1 MREFEARQTAITGLQ
16 KVRRLGGSIVHD
28 VPPGTLAEIL
38 ADVRQG
44 DLYERALARFLVE
57 FHTDMDPESRRSRI
71 EDEPDLAPNPVL
83 NALLGAAGEH
93 LATRWDLGEAPTW
106 TARPERYLDRS
117 YFTRVSIPKS
127 QLFHE
132 SPSAFRRRRIYTT
145 AEPLRCSD
153 SKLSLWTFDYVEADP
168 EMTMQPRF

>member
-1 MREFEARQTAITGLQ
+1 MREFEARQVAATGLQ

-44 DLYERALARFLVE
+44 DLYENALARFLVE
-57 FHTDMDPESRRSRI
+57 FHTDPDTESRRARI

-93 LATRWDLGEAPTW
+93 LAQRWGLGEAPAW
-106 TARPERYLDRS
+106 TIRAERCLDRP
-117 YFTRVSIPKS
+117 YFMNVGLPKS
-127 QLFHE
+127 QLFQE
-132 SPSAFRRRRIYTT
+132 SPPAFRRRRIYTI

-168 EMTMQPRF
+168 ELTMQPRF

>member
-1 MREFEARQTAITGLQ
+1 MREFEARQVAATGLQ
-16 KVRRLGGSIVHD
+16 KVRRLGGSVVHD

-44 DLYERALARFLVE
+44 DLYEHALSRFLVE
-57 FHTDMDPESRRSRI
+57 FHTDADKESRRGRI

-93 LATRWDLGEAPTW
+93 LAWRWGLGEAPAW
-106 TARPERYLDRS
+106 TGRPERYLDRP
-117 YFTRVSIPKS
+117 YFMNVAVPKS
-127 QLFHE
+127 QLFQE

-145 AEPLRCSD
+145 AEPLRCSERN
-153 SKLSLWTFDYVEADP
+153 LSLWTFDYVETDP
-168 EMTMQPRF
+168 EPAMQPRF